1 MQTTLYEGRIR
12 RIESNHKI
20 TVSVPD
26 VVFDISC
33 DFIEIVTNK
42 TMDTNHPAR
51 DNNYITLAVTRNKF
65 KVGDFV
71 SLRLVKEE
79 NLT

>member
-1 MQTTLYEGRIR
+1 MQTILYEGRIR
-12 RIESNHKI
+12 KISESKVHL
-20 TVSVPD
+20 D
-26 VVFDISC
+26 GLDICC
-33 DFIEIVTNK
+33 DFVEIVTTY
-42 TMDTNHPAR
+42 TMGTAHEQQ

-65 KVGDFV
+65 KIGDFV